1 MGVEFEHIESAE
13 ERAWLYSEYE
23 AIMEEAVSKP
33 EQAWNFALAYRAEL
47 FDQYLAKKFPGFK
60 RYSLEGNEALMP
72 LLNSVLASAGASG
85 LENCVLTMPHRGRL
99 NVLSLLLDYPL
110 ALLLRKIQG
119 GCDLPG

>member
-1 MGVEFEHIESAE
+1 MLPSINLTLDNVTSRCHVQLDSRETLHEHGD
-13 ERAWLYSEYE
+13 
-23 AIMEEAVSKP
+23 
-33 EQAWNFALAYRAEL
+33 RAEL